1 MEVTG
6 RIVTREG
13 ETMSSML
20 YCVVDSQHHV
30 SVAAD
35 PLGFANLPG
44 ARGAGKI
51 ECEQFTFDLESRR
64 LRVVRGTPSGAIAA
78 RAYLDR
84 QVGTPERLMTFAANG
99 QLSKGAL
106 ASLLTI
112 ESRPRFLQNCA
123 RIERA
128 YTDACRARRQP
139 CLASGCSVEG
149 EDETCLQPL
158 LEAGVEYRKQ
168 CAAEWITAFRAPAN
182 RVVIWRN

>member
-1 MEVTG
+1 MN
-6 RIVTREG
+6 
-13 ETMSSML
+13 SML
-20 YCVVDSQHHV
+20 YCVVDPHGHV

-35 PLGFANLPG
+35 PTGCANLPG
-44 ARGAGKI
+44 ARGANEV
-51 ECEQFTFDLESRR
+51 ECERFTFDLASRR

-78 RAYLDR
+78 LAYLDR
-84 QVGTPERLMTFAANG
+84 QIGSPERLMTFAADG
-99 QLSKGAL
+99 QLSKAAL
-106 ASLLTI
+106 ASLLAI
-112 ESRPRFLQNCA
+112 EARPRFLQNCA